1 MEFTAK
7 KCIIK
12 MEISRSENMSNSIL
26 KEEYLKAE
34 IEVITFGSEDV
45 IVTSTRE
52 YIGPYIPIDDG
63 E

>member
-1 MEFTAK
+1 MYYK
-7 KCIIK
+7 NGNI
-12 MEISRSENMSNSIL
+12 RSEKMSNSIL

-52 YIGPYIPIDDG
+52 YIGPYIPIGNVED
-63 E
+63 EE

>member
-1 MEFTAK
+1 MYYKNGNIGVK
-7 KCIIK
+7 K
-12 MEISRSENMSNSIL
+12 MSNSIL

-52 YIGPYIPIDDG
+52 YIGPYIPIGDVED
-63 E
+63 EE